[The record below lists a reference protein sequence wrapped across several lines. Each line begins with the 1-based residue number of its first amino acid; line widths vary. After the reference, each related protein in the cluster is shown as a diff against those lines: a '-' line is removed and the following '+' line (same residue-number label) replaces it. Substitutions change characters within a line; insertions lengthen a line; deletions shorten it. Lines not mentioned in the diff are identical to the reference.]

1 MAKIGRT
8 ENSYTDPGSK
18 FPEYSE
24 NDSHFAV
31 APQKTSVFDEKLY
44 FGSLTNFQKVIKKIW
59 EFKNYEISIKQE
71 NYKI

>member
-1 MAKIGRT
+1 MAKIRAT

-18 FPEYSE
+18 FHEYSE

-44 FGSLTNFQKVIKKIW
+44 F
-59 EFKNYEISIKQE
+59 
-71 NYKI
+71 